1 MDPLRVT
8 RTEQELASRF
18 LCSSHCTIPSHKQF
32 HLAMYKLNFLN
43 VNIWQG
49 LKENMSGFFFS
60 LKSICNAKMFLQVIY
75 ITELFLENEKALR
88 IKEVISLQRRKEEE
102 SHGGC
107 LQKTRMKG

>member
-1 MDPLRVT
+1 MAG
-8 RTEQELASRF
+8 TERE
-18 LCSSHCTIPSHKQF
+18 HEWI
-32 HLAMYKLNFLN
+32 
-43 VNIWQG
+43 
-49 LKENMSGFFFS
+49 FFS

-75 ITELFLENEKALR
+75 IPELFLENEKALR